1 VSRWG
6 KSEEGGGNSACSVK
20 NDLTLD
26 LKGPRGGG
34 SEDEEEEEEEEEEA
48 GKVRKL

>member
-34 SEDEEEEEEEEEEA
+34 SEDEEEEEEEEA